1 MLFTNYNVYLSI
13 IGLSMTLQHT
23 AMEGKA
29 NWAQMTRTLFGLRYA
44 FLLLLSILFTNVYIS
59 IIVHLQ
65 RRSTLRWKAL
75 S

>member
-23 AMEGKA
+23 AMEGTA

-44 FLLLLSILFTNVYIS
+44 FLLLSILFTNIYIS

-65 RRSTLRWKAL
+65 RRSTLRRKAL